1 MPGEEEK
8 NAAYDS
14 DAPST
19 EDEDSED
26 DYIDEA
32 EMKAPPSV
40 KKGRRGTVM
49 AAAVTVA
56 PDWAP
61 PVFEKSEKEKE
72 DLINSIGK
80 NILFSELESKELDI
94 IIRAMKRIEYKEGDN
109 IIEQGAEGDLFYV
122 VEEGE
127 CEIFVKGV
135 GKVMEIGGFT
145 SKNRNYFGELALLYD
160 APRAA
165 TVTAAGKVVCW
176 GLDRVTFKQILQD
189 STQKQRHLYKKF
201 LEQVPV
207 LSPLSVYERLTI
219 ADALAP
225 QHFKEGDKIIVEGS
239 EGYEFFIVESGSVI
253 CTKLVDGVEKTVS
266 ETLGPG
272 DYFGELSLI
281 NNENRAATVTAQ
293 EDTTCL
299 SIDRKTFKRLLGP
312 LEGMLREH
320 QELYAKYVEDAKS
333 AD

>member
-1 MPGEEEK
+1 
-8 NAAYDS
+8 
-14 DAPST
+14 
-19 EDEDSED
+19 
-26 DYIDEA
+26 
-32 EMKAPPSV
+32 
-40 KKGRRGTVM
+40 
-49 AAAVTVA
+49 
-56 PDWAP
+56 
-61 PVFEKSEKEKE
+61 
-72 DLINSIGK
+72 
-80 NILFSELESKELDI
+80 
-94 IIRAMKRIEYKEGDN
+94 
-109 IIEQGAEGDLFYV
+109 
-122 VEEGE
+122 
-127 CEIFVKGV
+127 
-135 GKVMEIGGFT
+135 
-145 SKNRNYFGELALLYD
+145 
-160 APRAA
+160 
-165 TVTAAGKVVCW
+165 
-176 GLDRVTFKQILQD
+176 VTFKQILQD

-333 AD
+333 ADCGVILEETTNDGGQENDWRKKMERLRCDAVGCKQCHTYTNETQQGNSKFAMLVLFVFQTLFFKKFVYIITPHPPSF

>member
-1 MPGEEEK
+1 M
-8 NAAYDS
+8 
-14 DAPST
+14 
-19 EDEDSED
+19 
-26 DYIDEA
+26 
-32 EMKAPPSV
+32 
-40 KKGRRGTVM
+40 
-49 AAAVTVA
+49 
-56 PDWAP
+56 
-61 PVFEKSEKEKE
+61 
-72 DLINSIGK
+72 
-80 NILFSELESKELDI
+80 
-94 IIRAMKRIEYKEGDN
+94 
-109 IIEQGAEGDLFYV
+109 
-122 VEEGE
+122 
-127 CEIFVKGV
+127 
-135 GKVMEIGGFT
+135 
-145 SKNRNYFGELALLYD
+145 
-160 APRAA
+160 
-165 TVTAAGKVVCW
+165 
-176 GLDRVTFKQILQD
+176 TFKQILQD